1 MKKPVLALLPSAYK
15 TNKVYSVL
23 PVNGDGDFYLSRSLN
38 ATRVR
43 KDGLI
48 ETVNSDVPRLDWLNS
63 NCPSLLLEPQRTN
76 LQIRSNQFDET
87 TWIKSRATIT
97 ANNTVSPNGELTADK
112 LTGDGTG
119 TSYVYDEI
127 ALTNGATYTISIF
140 VKPII
145 NISSFS
151 INIFGGVGTAS
162 FDLLNKTLNSISGD
176 FTSAKIEDYGNGW
189 LRCSGTMTLSSSTGS
204 KNIGY
209 GLFNYNGNQ
218 FYLWGAQ
225 VEQGSCLT
233 SYIET
238 TTSPATRDED
248 VCGDAGNADLFSSN
262 EGTMFVDIQKA
273 FKDSSFGRISISDE
287 STDNRVVIGKQSNN
301 TQFRM
306 FIERLNS
313 GNVIAQHY
321 PFLDFDVQNKL
332 AITFKFGE
340 FKFYV
345 NGVLVSTETPNED
358 IPIGLSKFA
367 FNENN
372 LGSSDFFGEI
382 NDVRYYDRVLTEAE
396 AIKLTT

>member
-1 MKKPVLALLPSAYK
+1 MKKPVLALVPSAYK
-15 TNKVYSVL
+15 TSKVYSVL
-23 PVNGDGDFYLSRSLN
+23 PVNGDGDFDLSRGSN

-63 NCPSLLLEPQRTN
+63 NCPSLLLEPTRTN
-76 LQIRSNQFDET
+76 YAINSSDASLWGNVSGSQS
-87 TWIKSRATIT
+87 IT
-97 ANNTVSPNGELTADK
+97 KTQNFSVSPTGENNATRLKAKATGSDYSLIQLSTTSITGNYTGSVYLKSNTQNTQNIIVYGRNTAVNSYEIGNEWKRIDLQGSGTTGQNLFLFIGSFPSNG
-112 LTGDGTG
+112 
-119 TSYVYDEI
+119 SDEI
-127 ALTNGATYTISIF
+127 IDIS
-140 VKPII
+140 VW
-145 NISSFS
+145 
-151 INIFGGVGTAS
+151 GGQ
-162 FDLLNKTLNSISGD
+162 L
-176 FTSAKIEDYGNGW
+176 
-189 LRCSGTMTLSSSTGS
+189 
-204 KNIGY
+204 
-209 GLFNYNGNQ
+209 
-218 FYLWGAQ
+218 
-225 VEQGSCLT
+225 EQGNCPT

-238 TTSPATRDED
+238 LGTPVTRNED

-262 EGTMFVDIQKA
+262 EGTMFVDIQKT
-273 FKDSSFGRISISDE
+273 FKDGSFGRISISDG
-287 STDNRVVIGKQSNN
+287 SNTDRVVIGKQSNN

-306 FIERLNS
+306 FINRVNS
-313 GNVIAQHY
+313 GNVIAQYY

-345 NGVLVSTETPNED
+345 NGVLASTQTPNED

-372 LGSSDFFGEI
+372 LGNTDFYGEI